1 MNRGFN
7 IILAAQFFS
16 SLADNALLFA
26 AIALLKSLDAPS
38 WQTPVLQQFFVS
50 AFIVLAPFVGA
61 FSDALPKGRV
71 MFISNSIKIVGCAAM
86 LAGVHPLFAYGLVGI
101 GAALYSPAKYGI
113 LTECL
118 PAHRLV
124 WANGWM
130 EGLTVAAIILGAIFG
145 GLLLGHR
152 VEEQVIQQLGGLKF
166 NGGIDTAPEFAIFV
180 TLGLYLV
187 AAILNFYIPKLPIE
201 HNLTKRTP
209 GFLLADFWRSFL
221 SLWKDPLGQVSL
233 AVTSLFWGAGTSLRF
248 IILAWS
254 AVALKLD
261 LEQATQLTAMVA
273 VGLAIGSVVAAKAV
287 PLEHAV
293 KVLPLGIAMGFAV
306 LGMAL
311 VTDWRIAVL
320 MLIGIGSLAGSFLIP
335 MNALLQHR
343 GHQLM
348 GSGHSIAVQNFNE
361 NLSILLMLG
370 AYALMIDAGFSIN
383 TIVIVFGLFVSITM
397 GLLAKK
403 HGHDQD

>member
-7 IILAAQFFS
+7 TILAAQFFS

-38 WQTPVLQQFFVS
+38 WQTPVLQQFFVF

-71 MFISNSIKIVGCAAM
+71 MFISNGIKIVGCTAM
-86 LAGVHPLFAYGLVGI
+86 LLGLHPLLAYGFVGV

-113 LTECL
+113 LTEYL
-118 PAHRLV
+118 PSDKLV

-130 EGLTVAAIILGAIFG
+130 EGLTVASIILGAIFG
-145 GLLLGHR
+145 GLLIGHR
-152 VEEQVIQQLGGLKF
+152 VEAQVIQQLNLLEF

-180 TLGLYLV
+180 ILGLYFV
-187 AAILNFYIPKLPIE
+187 AAILNCYIPNLAIE
-201 HNLTKRTP
+201 HTLSKRTP
-209 GFLLADFWRSFL
+209 GFLLADFWQSFL

-248 IILAWS
+248 IILAWA

-261 LEQATQLTAMVA
+261 LEQATQLTALVA
-273 VGLAIGSVVAAKAV
+273 VGLAIGSVVAAKTV

-293 KVLPLGIAMGFAV
+293 KVLPLGIAMGFVV
-306 LGMAL
+306 LAMAL
-311 VTDWRIAVL
+311 VTDWRPAAMLLV
-320 MLIGIGSLAGSFLIP
+320 LIGVLAGSFLIP

-370 AYALMIDAGFSIN
+370 AYAMMIEAGFSVH
-383 TIVIVFGLFVSITM
+383 TIVIVFGLFLSATM
-397 GLLAKK
+397 GLLFKK